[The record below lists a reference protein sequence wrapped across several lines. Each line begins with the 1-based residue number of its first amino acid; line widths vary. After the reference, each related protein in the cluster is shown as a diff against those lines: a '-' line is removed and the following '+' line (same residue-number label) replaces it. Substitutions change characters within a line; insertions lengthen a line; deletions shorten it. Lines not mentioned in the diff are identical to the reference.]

1 MGEENLQLEGTS
13 LDSMMECL
21 TLLHW
26 QAYGQPSGEQIAFWK
41 LLEQDGGRGGGPSH
55 VLRVLPQLS
64 GSASALQGAAFLE
77 ASDEARKFSRLTSK
91 AIAVVLTLGP
101 ASSDLAA
108 RRMRNRPRH
117 HWPC

>member
-21 TLLHW
+21 TFLHW

-55 VLRVLPQLS
+55 VLRVLPRLS
-64 GSASALQGAAFLE
+64 GSASALQG
-77 ASDEARKFSRLTSK
+77 
-91 AIAVVLTLGP
+91 VLRSWKPVMKLGSFRGLLRRP
-101 ASSDLAA
+101 LQLSSDWDASLLDLHLQTLL
-108 RRMRNRPRH
+108 PGG
-117 HWPC
+117 